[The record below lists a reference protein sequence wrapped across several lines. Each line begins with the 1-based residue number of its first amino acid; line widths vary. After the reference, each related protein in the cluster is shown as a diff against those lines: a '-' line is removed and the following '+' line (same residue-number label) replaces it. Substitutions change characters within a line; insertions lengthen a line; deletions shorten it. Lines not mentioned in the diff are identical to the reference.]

1 MNIRY
6 ALFMALMALQS
17 FAYADGWKEVVPQ
30 QGTRYTDP
38 NGTVRVL
45 QPSCSGGPICTFDAQ
60 GNPANCQL
68 ADSRFSFFFKEGEDD
83 HATGSDEGDNLLI
96 YLDQGGACWDVS
108 SCIASAQTPVP
119 VYAQAIDRVSIRYAQ
134 DTGILADRADNPF
147 RHWNK
152 VFVPA
157 CTGDVLWGSKDAQ
170 YPNVGFVDAGTAY
183 KLPGIDTDYITIHHR
198 GFDNFLA
205 SLKWVG
211 KRLGDKP
218 HKVVVAGSSAGGYG
232 AVTGFAFVKEVWPGA
247 DSYLIADAA
256 NGVIADAF
264 TDTVINNPA
273 SPWGQQGNLPTW
285 IKGIDQLPGASKQ
298 FIPDFTATL
307 ANHYAKQSAH
317 DHHYG
322 PVKIAQY
329 TTEWDVDQVFYYG
342 AMQNPPVY
350 VDLFTV
356 LLAGSLDPF
365 SPTCAD
371 QKTAYGGWH
380 DLMDQYTGYLVN
392 ATAKAGNYRYYR
404 AEGYYHT
411 ILTETPP
418 FLLPGGTSVSFN
430 LKGIFYSEN
439 SGGVPFNHW
448 VRGMLGEP
456 GQSWENQQ
464 CSGQCNKPELT
475 CVLPI

>member
-1 MNIRY
+1 M
-6 ALFMALMALQS
+6 
-17 FAYADGWKEVVPQ
+17 
-30 QGTRYTDP
+30 
-38 NGTVRVL
+38 
-45 QPSCSGGPICTFDAQ
+45 QPSCSGGPVCTFDSS

-68 ADSRFSFFFKEGEDD
+68 ADRPFSFFFKEGEDD
-83 HATGSDEGDNLLI
+83 
-96 YLDQGGACWDVS
+96 
-108 SCIASAQTPVP
+108 
-119 VYAQAIDRVSIRYAQ
+119 
-134 DTGILADRADNPF
+134 
-147 RHWNK
+147 K

-157 CTGDVLWGSKDAQ
+157 CTGDVFWGSKDAQ
-170 YPNVGFVDAGTAY
+170 YPNVGFVDTDGTPY
-183 KLPGIDTDYITIHHR
+183 KLPGIDTDDITIHHR

-256 NGVIADAF
+256 NGVIASAF
-264 TDTVINNPA
+264 TATVINNPA

-285 IKGIDQLPGASKQ
+285 IKGIDQLPGASNQ

-307 ANHYAKQSAH
+307 ANHYARQSAR
-317 DHHYG
+317 DHRYG
-322 PVKIAQY
+322 PVKVAQY
-329 TTEWDVDQVFYYG
+329 TTEWDVDQAFYYG

-356 LLAGSLDPF
+356 LLAGSLDPS

-371 QKTAYGGWH
+371 QKTAYSGWH
-380 DLMDQYTGYLVN
+380 SLMDQYTGYLTH
-392 ATAKAGNYRYYR
+392 ATARAGNYRYYR
-404 AEGYYHT
+404 AAGYYHA

-418 FLLPGGTSVSFN
+418 FILPDGTPVSFN
-430 LKGIFYSEN
+430 PEGIFYNEN
-439 SGGVPFNHW
+439 SGGVPFNNW

-464 CSGQCNKPELT
+464 CSGQQCNQPDLR
-475 CVLPI
+475 CYPIKNIRNWRGSATKGTAWAASSSRTAPASPTI